1 MTEADPI
8 ILDGLFFE
16 FDFKLILILFSAVI
30 SKSEIVSIN
39 GFSK

>member
-1 MTEADPI
+1 MTEAAPV

-30 SKSEIVSIN
+30 SKSEIVSMN